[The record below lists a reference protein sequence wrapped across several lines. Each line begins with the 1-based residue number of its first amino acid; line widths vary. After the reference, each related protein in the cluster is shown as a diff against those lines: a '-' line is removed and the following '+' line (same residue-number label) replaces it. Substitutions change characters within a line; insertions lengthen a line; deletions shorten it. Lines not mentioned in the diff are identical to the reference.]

1 MRKLRKICIWIGA
14 YPTDAASCTSPD
26 HLFPRDPTPG
36 SESRNAPQIRTSL
49 NYKVGDVE
57 ADAAAPLRA
66 LKLFQPEREKAER
79 GLLHCSHSKLPR
91 LASRWRSKAADA
103 GLIEIRPRFRQFRVS
118 VRHTRNS
125 CRLLITLLFLNFVPF
140 SLPHFRTKVSFV
152 DGGY

>member
-1 MRKLRKICIWIGA
+1 MHRVH
-14 YPTDAASCTSPD
+14 

-79 GLLHCSHSKLPR
+79 DLIHCSHSKLPR
-91 LASRWRSKAADA
+91 LASRWRSTAADA
-103 GLIEIRPRFRQFRVS
+103 GLIEISGPRFRQFR

-125 CRLLITLLFLNFVPF
+125 CRLLFLNFVPF
-140 SLPHFRTKVSFV
+140 SLPYFLRTKVLFV
-152 DGGY
+152 DGGKYARLLYLF